1 MAAIVNRGLPERS
14 KLQFFFPNPSE
25 GETNFV
31 VTLPF
36 FENPRITERKKARYQ
51 TYKTVSRSS
60 NLYSYLGADSRE
72 FNLQFNMTLNHIA
85 DSGAISLERYL
96 PILRGELVGTI
107 ERNKFFEPS
116 NPIDPGVESPAER
129 HALNFRNLANIKDS
143 AAQVLTSEYMQR
155 GINTTDGAAQAIQER
170 YGVNTIINE
179 TETNDLYNTQS
190 EVVTALNRGPLEQ
203 DLKLGGLLKVV
214 YLVIYWVNIIRSSV
228 VNNAENPIYGPPI
241 IRLNHG
247 IMYEDVPCICKDYQL
262 SMNEQAGYDLDTLLP
277 RQITITMR
285 LEEIRTGNFGVFDP
299 QSYSAAERDNLGGW
313 EAVINKPTR
322 SADPGSAG
330 RVY

>member
-25 GETNFV
+25 GEPNFV

-116 NPIDPGVESPAER
+116 NPID
-129 HALNFRNLANIKDS
+129 L
-143 AAQVLTSEYMQR
+143 
-155 GINTTDGAAQAIQER
+155 
-170 YGVNTIINE
+170 NTIINE

-214 YLVIYWVNIIRSSV
+214 DLVIYWVNIIRSSV